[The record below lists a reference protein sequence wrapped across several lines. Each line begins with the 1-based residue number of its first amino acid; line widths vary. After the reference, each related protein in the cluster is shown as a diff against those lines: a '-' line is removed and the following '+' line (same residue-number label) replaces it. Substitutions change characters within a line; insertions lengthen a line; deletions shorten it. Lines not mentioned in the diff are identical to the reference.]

1 MNLMEDIE
9 VLYRGFWN
17 KIDSYDASLDS
28 DEYIFVYFFFFFLN
42 HYSSYS
48 FVINIHV
55 IEMQAT
61 GSDNRSLT

>member
-1 MNLMEDIE
+1 MNLMEDKC
-9 VLYRGFWN
+9 RGFWN
-17 KIDSYDASLDS
+17 KIDSCDASLDS

-42 HYSSYS
+42 HYSSFS

>member
-1 MNLMEDIE
+1 MNLMEDKR
-9 VLYRGFWN
+9 RGFWN
-17 KIDSYDASLDS
+17 KIDSCDASLDL
-28 DEYIFVYFFFFFLN
+28 DEYIFVYFFFFFESFN
-42 HYSSYS
+42 YSSFS